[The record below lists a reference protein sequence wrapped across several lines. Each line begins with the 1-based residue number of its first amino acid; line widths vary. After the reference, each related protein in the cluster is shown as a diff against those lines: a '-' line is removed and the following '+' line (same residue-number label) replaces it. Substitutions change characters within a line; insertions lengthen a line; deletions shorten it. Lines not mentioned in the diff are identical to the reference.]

1 MDPDSLNPYPDTD
14 PDPAIQVNIRCRI
27 QGFEDQS
34 GSGSTTQLFTFLL
47 TELQDFSEIF
57 QQKDVYKTILQVSRL
72 SELPHFL
79 VSPDVLDL
87 VECDQ
92 FQGSKI

>member
-1 MDPDSLNPYPDTD
+1 
-14 PDPAIQVNIRCRI
+14 VNIRCRI
-27 QGFEDQS
+27 QGFPDQS

-47 TELQDFSEIF
+47 TEFQDFSEIF
-57 QQKDVYKTILQVSRL
+57 QQKDVYKTILQVKTHL

-92 FQGSKI
+92 FQGGKI